1 MFNENYKEQRLQSY
15 DKFLKK
21 TQIIQRLLR
30 ILRSKAKLA
39 VPCITC
45 VSMRVCFTNSER

>member
-21 TQIIQRLLR
+21 HRLY
-30 ILRSKAKLA
+30 KD
-39 VPCITC
+39 C
-45 VSMRVCFTNSER
+45 SEFCGQKQNLQSHV